1 MRRRSSLSAVL
12 SALIVTSILFS
23 FLPSASADSEPPK
36 GRIAYVTTVNGH
48 KAIFVIDPANASDNR
63 SLIDLG
69 DRDASEP
76 AWAFDGARIAFTG
89 EAAPSGPRAIFIAN
103 ADGSGI
109 EQVTSPASDESDS
122 DASWSPAGDEI
133 AFARMLP
140 TGLSRILVVDV
151 NTQALRAIDFPSLP
165 SATEP
170 DWSPEGSRIAFVAR
184 RYTDSQ
190 TCDASPQLCHWN
202 TFVVNADGSGSPQQL
217 EEGPIDHHNP
227 DWSADAR
234 KIASSVGLDPGS
246 PFVIGVLTPGS
257 PGEGPLPGSS
267 GLSQPSWSPYR
278 HGLVATLGSGSQS
291 IIGIYHELSGS
302 LTFLTGPASEPAWG
316 AVPEIPPLP
325 PPPFETSPPTI
336 ELSAVTNDQG
346 WLADPR
352 VAIIARDQTSISII
366 CNLDDSFI
374 PIDFA
379 STSLVE
385 VRGSVTLIVAAEGQH
400 VLRCF
405 AIDGWNNR
413 SSKAITVSVDFS
425 APVLGQASLTPHLI
439 RVDQT
444 ATLSVAFTEH
454 GSGFSSASV
463 RLGPN
468 ADGPSFPVTAS
479 GSTLTATIG
488 PSVPAGVWNP
498 MVVGAIDNNGN
509 AASRTYFNEF
519 LVVYDPLAGSAGGT
533 GWIVPGGSTSD
544 IYDYLSGGLDGKTK
558 ASFSFKAQYDN
569 AASTSP
575 TGFFNMSYGS
585 QFKLQ
590 SASLDWLLVKTAT
603 AEFQGTA
610 TIKGLP
616 GTFVFQVTV
625 RAGGSAYPS
634 DRLELRVWPSG
645 ADPFRERPQFQATG
659 DVGGKIW
666 IQGRD
671 A

>member
-1 MRRRSSLSAVL
+1 MRRRLSLSAVV
-12 SALIVTSILFS
+12 SALVVTSTLLS
-23 FLPSASADSEPPK
+23 FLPSASADSEAPQ

-48 KAIFVIDPANASDNR
+48 KAISVIDPANASDDR

-76 AWAFDGARIAFTG
+76 GWAFDGARIAFTA
-89 EAAPSGPRAIFIAN
+89 ETAPGGPRAIFVAN

-109 EQVTSPASDESDS
+109 EQVTSPASGESDS

-140 TGLSRILVVDV
+140 TGLSRIRILNL
-151 NTQALRAIDFPSLP
+151 NTLAVRGLDFPSLP
-165 SATEP
+165 SAAEP

-184 RYTDSQ
+184 QYTDSH
-190 TCDASPQLCHWN
+190 TCDASPQLCRW
-202 TFVVNADGSGSPQQL
+202 TPVIASADGSGSPQV
-217 EEGPIDHHNP
+217 GGSGFDHHDP
-227 DWSADAR
+227 DWSADATR
-234 KIASSVGLDPGS
+234 IAVPVGLDPGS
-246 PFVIGVLTPGS
+246 PFVIGVLDPGS
-257 PGEGPLPGSS
+257 LGEGPLPGSG

-291 IIGIYHELSGS
+291 IIGIYRESQGG
-302 LTFLTGPASEPAWG
+302 LTFLAGSASEPAWG
-316 AVPEIPPLP
+316 AVPGIPPIP

-352 VAIIARDQTSISII
+352 VGIVARDQTSVSII
-366 CNLDDSFI
+366 CHLDDSFI

-379 STSLVE
+379 LRSLVE
-385 VRGSVTLIVAAEGQH
+385 VRGSVTLIGTAEGQH
-400 VLRCF
+400 DLRCF
-405 AIDGWNNR
+405 AIDGWSNR
-413 SSKAITVSVDFS
+413 SSNAISLSVDFS
-425 APVLGQASLTPHLI
+425 APLLGQASLTPHLI
-439 RVDQT
+439 PIDQT

-468 ADGPSFPVTAS
+468 ADGPSFPMTAS

-488 PSVPAGVWNP
+488 PSVPAGIWNP

-509 AASRTYFNEF
+509 AGSRTYFNEF
-519 LVVYDPLAGSAGGT
+519 LVVYDPLAGSTSGT

-544 IYDYLSGGLDGKTK
+544 IYDHLSSGLDGKAK
-558 ASFSFKAQYDN
+558 ASFSFKVQYES

-575 TGFFNMSYGS
+575 AGFFNLSYGS

-590 SASLDWLLVKTAT
+590 SAGFDWLVVGAATAT
-603 AEFQGTA
+603 FQGTA

-616 GTFVFQVTV
+616 GTFVFQATI
-625 RAGGSAYPS
+625 RAEGSTYPS
-634 DRLELRVWPSG
+634 DRLELRVWPAG
-645 ADPFRERPQFQATG
+645 ADVFRDRPQFQATG
-659 DVGGKIW
+659 DSGGKIQ
-666 IQGRD
+666 IQS
-671 A
+671 